1 MDGQDSKSIKVMI
14 AGRPYPLKIQESDE
28 PTIQKIV
35 KEVNDEIDRFA
46 STYSNLDK
54 QDCLSMTLLTYAVD
68 LQKSKQASASPSDAE
83 LSAKLA
89 QIEDL
94 LNQLTT

>member
-35 KEVNDEIDRFA
+35 KEVNDEINRFA
-46 STYSNLDK
+46 ATYSNLDK
-54 QDCLSMTLLTYAVD
+54 QDCLAMTLLTYAVD
-68 LQKSKQASASPSDAE
+68 LQKAKKASVSLSDQE
-83 LSAKLA
+83 LSAKLS